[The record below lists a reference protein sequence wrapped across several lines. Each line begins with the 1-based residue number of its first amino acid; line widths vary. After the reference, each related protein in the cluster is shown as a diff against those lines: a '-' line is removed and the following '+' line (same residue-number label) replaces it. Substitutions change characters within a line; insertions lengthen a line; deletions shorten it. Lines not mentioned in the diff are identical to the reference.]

1 MVLNTRRTTEGV
13 VIATGEKFS
22 IVDDYGDPSSA
33 HRVLPNAWRGTTTFT
48 VKKADVIDGAH
59 VLKWA
64 DVEWDSEAEFAAPKN
79 APVAA
84 PSSICSLI
92 ARPPAQAGDLDARVS
107 SEKRRDFACGF
118 TGVARTESV
127 GSHHLG
133 GKSDCK
139 FESHG
144 PRSGLCATNVQ
155 IANRIVCQVPISSP
169 ASSRWTGDVR
179 GGVRESDRQIMRRRH
194 WHVHYG
200 HFVTDRS
207 IMGIPSQICP
217 LQSGSSETHNPLWV
231 KICPARQGA
240 RGC

>member
-1 MVLNTRRTTEGV
+1 M
-13 VIATGEKFS
+13 
-22 IVDDYGDPSSA
+22 SA
-33 HRVLPNAWRGTTTFT
+33 P
-48 VKKADVIDGAH
+48 GA
-59 VLKWA
+59 
-64 DVEWDSEAEFAAPKN
+64 AAPPMYSLSARSP
-79 APVAA
+79 AP
-84 PSSICSLI
+84 
-92 ARPPAQAGDLDARVS
+92 AGVLVPRVS
-107 SEKRRDFACGF
+107 CDKRRGFECGF
-118 TGVARTESV
+118 TGGARTESV

-155 IANRIVCQVPISSP
+155 IANRRVCQIPISSP
-169 ASSRWTGDVR
+169 ASSRWIGDVR
-179 GGVRESDRQIMRRRH
+179 GGVRESDRQILRCSH

-200 HFVTDRS
+200 HSFTDRS
-207 IMGIPSQICP
+207 TMGIPSQICP